1 MASRRRVSKP
11 KRRATKPV
19 ATATPAQAMAIAN
32 VLATQWPSAVV
43 ELDHQNPYQ
52 LLVATIL
59 AAQSSDKQINLI
71 TPALFA
77 KYPDATALAAA
88 DQAELEVLI
97 HSSGFFRNK
106 AKHLIAMAQ
115 AVVERHGGEI
125 PRTMA
130 ELVAIPGIGRKT
142 ANVVLGSAMGIAEG
156 IVVDLHVSRV
166 APRLHLTAQT
176 DPVKIEQ
183 DLMKLLPREQWI
195 PFAHRM
201 IWHGRRICFPQ
212 RPDCEHCPLAPLCPS
227 AGMSFVAPKP
237 KPMLKPKP
245 KLKAQKPTKAPAKR
259 RVRA

>member
-1 MASRRRVSKP
+1 
-11 KRRATKPV
+11 
-19 ATATPAQAMAIAN
+19 MAIAG
-32 VLATQWPSAVV
+32 VLATRWPDAVV
-43 ELDHQNPYQ
+43 ELDHKNAYE

-59 AAQSSDKQINLI
+59 AAQSSDKQINSI

-88 DQAELEVLI
+88 DPAELEVMI

-106 AKHLIAMAQ
+106 AKALLAMAH
-115 AVVERHGGEI
+115 AVVNHHGGQI
-125 PRTMA
+125 PQTMA

-166 APRLHLTAQT
+166 APRLGLTAQT

-183 DLMKLLPREQWI
+183 DLMTLLPREQWI
-195 PFAHRM
+195 PFAHRL

-227 AGMSFVAPKP
+227 AGMTFVT
-237 KPMLKPKP
+237 PKP
-245 KLKAQKPTKAPAKR
+245 KLKVKAKPKVKVKTKAKTKAKKPPSKR
-259 RVRA
+259 RARA